1 MAQKYSYHL
10 LITSPGGGETRDLT
24 ALVQSVTWAGDI
36 RQTARELSA
45 ALAVP
50 KDGSVELPPLEEGAW
65 LTHQEDGKPLFFG
78 PLLQCS
84 ANSQSVL
91 VSMSALDRGGTW

>member
-36 RQTARELSA
+36 RQTAREPTRRTGGRCSSA
-45 ALAVP
+45 RCFNAPPTVRAFWSVCP
-50 KDGSVELPPLEEGAW
+50 PWTGGGSW
-65 LTHQEDGKPLFFG
+65 
-78 PLLQCS
+78 
-84 ANSQSVL
+84 
-91 VSMSALDRGGTW
+91 